1 MGNSTP
7 ERPMLARQNDGGVSV
22 NESSV
27 CVACSITGNG
37 VDESHAYWTD
47 AEDVT
52 NPDTMDDTLYPID
65 NPDGRCNGC
74 GATALFPD
82 A

>member
-1 MGNSTP
+1 MSYSVP
-7 ERPMLARQNDGGVSV
+7 EIPMLARQNDGGTSV
-22 NESSV
+22 NESAV
-27 CVACSITGNG
+27 CVACAASNNG
-37 VDESHAYWTD
+37 TEDSRQHWAD

-52 NPDTMDDTLYPID
+52 SPDTMDDTLYPID

-82 A
+82 N